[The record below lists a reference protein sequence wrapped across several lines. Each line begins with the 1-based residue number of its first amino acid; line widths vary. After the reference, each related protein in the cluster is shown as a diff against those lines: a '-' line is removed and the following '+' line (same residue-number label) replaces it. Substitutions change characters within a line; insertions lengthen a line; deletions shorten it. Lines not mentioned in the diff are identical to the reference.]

1 MKIVLNTLPRGKS
14 EQIFDS
20 VAQLQ
25 HDKSIKWKPLQ
36 LNLKLSI
43 DRQGQ
48 NFYLHGKIS
57 CTALFICEAGMEEF
71 EDTLDSEFDVMLTF
85 DSKYLEEYEGD
96 EIFYVPA
103 HQAEYDLYPL
113 IHDAVLLAIPISHRC
128 GPDCKAAA
136 GLQKIIEVK
145 EKPDDRWAKL
155 KDLFNE

>member
-25 HDKSIKWKPLQ
+25 HDNSIEWKPLKFEM
-36 LNLKLSI
+36 KLGI

-57 CTALFICEAGMEEF
+57 CTGLFICETGMEEF
-71 EDTLDSEFDVMLTF
+71 EDTLESEIDVMLTF
-85 DSKYLEEYEGD
+85 DAKYVESYEGD
-96 EIFYVPA
+96 DIFHIPA
-103 HQAEYDLYPL
+103 HQPEYDLYPL
-113 IHDAVLLAIPISHRC
+113 VHDAVLLTIPIAHRC
-128 GPDCKAAA
+128 GPECKA
-136 GLQKIIEVK
+136 GQDLQKIIK
-145 EKPDDRWAKL
+145 ADEKPDERWAKL

>member
-25 HDKSIKWKPLQ
+25 QDESIEWKPLQ
-36 LNLKLSI
+36 LELKLSI

-48 NFYLHGKIS
+48 NLYLHGKIS
-57 CTALFICEAGMEEF
+57 CTGLFICDAGMEEF
-71 EDTLDSEFDVMLTF
+71 EDTLESEIEVMLTF
-85 DSKYLEEYEGD
+85 DSKYLESYEGD
-96 EIFYVPA
+96 EIVHIPA

-113 IHDAVLLAIPISHRC
+113 VHDAVLLVIPISHRC
-128 GPDCKAAA
+128 GPDCKA
-136 GLQKIIEVK
+136 GQDLQKSIQAE
-145 EKPDDRWAKL
+145 EEPDERWAKL

>member
-25 HDKSIKWKPLQ
+25 QDESIEWKPLQ
-36 LNLKLSI
+36 LELKLSI

-57 CTALFICEAGMEEF
+57 CTGLFICDAGMEEF
-71 EDTLDSEFDVMLTF
+71 EDTLESEIEVMLTF
-85 DSKYLEEYEGD
+85 DSKYLESYEGD
-96 EIFYVPA
+96 EIVHIPA

-113 IHDAVLLAIPISHRC
+113 VHDAVLLVIPISHRC
-128 GPDCKAAA
+128 GPDCKA
-136 GLQKIIEVK
+136 GQDLQKSIQAE
-145 EKPDDRWAKL
+145 EEPDERWAKL